1 MKQIVYISSAV
12 RLMQDNELLAILK
25 SAQKNNK
32 AYNITGVLLYSG
44 GTFIQAIEGEAK
56 DVDKLYDIVD
66 LDPRHKSLIKLLDQ
80 PLAKRNFPGWSMGF
94 AAVDKDN
101 AKEIAGF
108 LGSTDEILNSENN
121 NAAVNILKTFITT
134 NNLVITH

>member
-66 LDPRHKSLIKLLDQ
+66 LDPRHKSLIKLLDKS
-80 PLAKRNFPGWSMGF
+80 LTERNFPDWSMGF
-94 AAVDKDN
+94 AAVDEDN
-101 AKEIAGF
+101 TKEIAGF